1 MGCILEKIEI
11 WDIVLEVLKH
21 EMAHQYVSE
30 FYNNADRHGKY
41 FKKACAT
48 LGVHPTFI
56 ADRADYNKKLQ
67 LFKGELPADAQKMLK
82 RVEKLMAL

>member
-1 MGCILEKIEI
+1 
-11 WDIVLEVLKH
+11 V
-21 EMAHQYVSE
+21 
-30 FYNNADRHGKY
+30 
-41 FKKACAT
+41 

-82 RVEKLMAL
+82 RVEKLMALGQSSNEAEAQSASRKANYLLNKYNWVSA